1 MVNYWLTQGVGET
14 ACVSSV
20 SSEHSDSYTAVQSAL
35 LCCVMR
41 ALLTSGAKCS
51 TALFCVIYTVLLC
64 PAVWCNG
71 CVTVTCCAVFP
82 CCITQWEWTFRP
94 AAGLGQDRRG
104 GGGLLLVGEVL
115 AEFWGYA
122 GAFLFLSAVSLLPL
136 VLYSVAMPAA
146 VSVGVSEEAG
156 GGQSMSTEKTKR
168 RRVVDHLSVASHHGG
183 SVSALGGG
191 DSSTHSNVSS
201 AWSDLKMQRSFAAQ
215 RTSGEEGEDERR
227 VL

>member
-1 MVNYWLTQGVGET
+1 MLYSPAALRSGSGRFALLLGLAKTAEGVG
-14 ACVSSV
+14 ASFS
-20 SSEHSDSYTAVQSAL
+20 
-35 LCCVMR
+35 
-41 ALLTSGAKCS
+41 
-51 TALFCVIYTVLLC
+51 
-64 PAVWCNG
+64 N
-71 CVTVTCCAVFP
+71 
-82 CCITQWEWTFRP
+82 
-94 AAGLGQDRRG
+94 
-104 GGGLLLVGEVL
+104 LVGEVL

-191 DSSTHSNVSS
+191 DSSTHSNV
-201 AWSDLKMQRSFAAQ
+201 
-215 RTSGEEGEDERR
+215 E
-227 VL
+227 